1 MEKQDEL
8 EKARQEFL
16 EDIRSKII
24 YQISKLPSV

>member
-16 EDIRSKII
+16 EDILSKII
-24 YQISKLPSV
+24 YPTFLSV